1 MNHITNHT
9 LLCRQE
15 APDPLNPVVANTKG
29 TRAKAR
35 AEHVITLTE
44 VKPNLV
50 ICLPTG
56 SAPELFFSSLRI
68 SRILGKAGFSEAH
81 IVAVDECLGA
91 SLTMSRSEMYDAL
104 GASIHCSDPTHWPV
118 AAFRD
123 LARATITAT
132 IELLVPN
139 ISSHKPRMKQ

>member
-1 MNHITNHT
+1 MTQITNHT

-35 AEHVITLTE
+35 VEHVITLTE
-44 VKPNLV
+44 DKPNLV
-50 ICLPTG
+50 ICLPAG
-56 SAPELFFSSLRI
+56 STPGLFYSCLRI
-68 SRILGKAGFSEAH
+68 SRILGKAGFSEAR

-91 SLTMSRSEMYDAL
+91 SPNLSRSEKYDAL
-104 GASIHCSDPTHWPV
+104 GALIHCSAPTFWSV

-123 LARATITAT
+123 LARVTITAT
-132 IELLVPN
+132 IELLVPKT
-139 ISSHKPRMKQ
+139 SSHKPRMKQ